1 MTISPMND
9 RTSRPR
15 ITKTTLVIVGLMAL
29 LVVVRAVLPNELDRS
44 LVYYLGSAL
53 FPYGTLQPERAYTL
67 ITSIFLHVNWIHALF
82 NSMWILFLGSLAQP
96 HLGSLRFVLFFLL
109 CGVGGGMF
117 AAGLNWG
124 EPGFGIGASGA
135 AFGLLGG
142 GAFFLVDTSKESTFG
157 KVRKLVIY
165 AAVMMLVLNFAYAFS
180 GFASMI
186 GVPGRVSWEAHLGG
200 FLTGMVLFP
209 LLQRRVRA

>member
-1 MTISPMND
+1 MQVHSLLPMND
-9 RTSRPR
+9 KTSRPR
-15 ITKTTLVIVGLMAL
+15 ITKTTLVIVGLMG
-29 LVVVRAVLPNELDRS
+29 LVAITRAFLPNELDRS
-44 LVYYLGSAL
+44 LVYHLGAAL
-53 FPYGTLQPERAYTL
+53 FPYGTLQPERTYTL
-67 ITSIFLHVNWIHALF
+67 VTHIFLHVNWIHLLF

-109 CGVGGGMF
+109 CGVGGGTF
-117 AAGLNWG
+117 DAGLNWG
-124 EPGFGIGASGA
+124 DPRFPIGASGA

-142 GAFFLVDTSKESTFG
+142 GAFFLVDTSKESTLG

-186 GVPGRVSWEAHLGG
+186 GVPA
-200 FLTGMVLFP
+200 
-209 LLQRRVRA
+209 